1 MSENLVIQPAGFWRR
16 SFTFLL
22 DLTIV
27 NLIYFLFLLIGK
39 FAIQIG
45 LSRADMDR
53 PSEDL
58 ILSLVSPLLLL
69 WVVLFLIYFSLFG
82 YFGGQTPAKMLS
94 GIQVRSI
101 TLSPPTWKQAI
112 LRALGYPFSSLF
124 FGAGF
129 LFMLFNR
136 DRRALHD
143 FIAGTRVIRLQD

>member
-1 MSENLVIQPAGFWRR
+1 MNEDLVIQTAGFWRR

-27 NLIYFLFLLIGK
+27 NLIYFSFLLIGK
-39 FAIQIG
+39 LALQVG
-45 LSRADMDR
+45 LTRADMDR

-58 ILSLVSPLLLL
+58 ILSLVSPLFLL
-69 WVVLFLIYFSLFG
+69 WLILFLIYFSLFA

-101 TLSPPTWKQAI
+101 TLTTLTWKQAI
-112 LRALGYPFSSLF
+112 LRVIGYSFSSFF

-143 FIAGTRVIRLQD
+143 FIAGTRVIRL